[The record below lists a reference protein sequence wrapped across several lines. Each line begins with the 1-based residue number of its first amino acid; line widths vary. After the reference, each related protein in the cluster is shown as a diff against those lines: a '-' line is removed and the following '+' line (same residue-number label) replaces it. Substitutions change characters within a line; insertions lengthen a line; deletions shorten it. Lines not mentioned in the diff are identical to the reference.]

1 MQKLETAY
9 FSPEVGSI
17 GLEREPRGVGMVG
30 GSVEKNNEEAPIRA
44 DCYQTKQRLVRYT
57 ASPLRIRGP

>member
-17 GLEREPRGVGMVG
+17 GLEREPRVPRIVRGVLRRMTKKRLFELIATKFINRR
-30 GSVEKNNEEAPIRA
+30 GS
-44 DCYQTKQRLVRYT
+44 D
-57 ASPLRIRGP
+57 